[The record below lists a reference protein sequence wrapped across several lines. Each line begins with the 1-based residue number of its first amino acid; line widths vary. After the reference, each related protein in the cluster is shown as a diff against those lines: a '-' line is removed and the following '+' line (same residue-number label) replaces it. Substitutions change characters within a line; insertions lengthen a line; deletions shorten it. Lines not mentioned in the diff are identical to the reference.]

1 MIKIAI
7 AGLGTVGSSVINYL
21 EKNNNYLSK
30 NINNQIK
37 IVGICASNIKKSRSF
52 DINKYVW
59 FDDPVDMIKKTSP
72 NIFIELIGTEKG
84 ISYDSIKYAIEHNV
98 HVISANKALI
108 ANYGNELFPLA
119 EKNNINFLFEASV
132 AGGIPVIKIIKESLL
147 GNNITKISGIL
158 NGSTNYI
165 LSNMTNNEL
174 EYKVAFDNAQN
185 EGYLEA
191 NPDFDING
199 IDSAHKLSILSSLC
213 FKNKLTKFDSIYCEG
228 ISKINK
234 IDIKYAKQLNFVIKL
249 LSVAEIIENK
259 LIQYVKPIMIDKN
272 LQLAKVDGV
281 LNGIEITSNE
291 LGKIFFQGNGA
302 GGPATASSVISDI
315 VQISKNNIQPSL
327 GMSFD
332 NLKKSDNLSIVDP
345 LKHYN
350 SYYIRLNVKDQKGVL
365 ADITSHL
372 KNHNISIET
381 LIQNPKD
388 EEFQD
393 DFIPLV
399 FITHKTYFYNIKN
412 SINKIISL
420 ENINNEPVVIQIDKV

>member
-1 MIKIAI
+1 MKKMIKIAI

-165 LSNMTNNEL
+165 LSNMTNNECMGRTQR
-174 EYKVAFDNAQN
+174 KSWFAQR
-185 EGYLEA
+185 
-191 NPDFDING
+191 
-199 IDSAHKLSILSSLC
+199 IDLGHGKSW
-213 FKNKLTKFDSIYCEG
+213 
-228 ISKINK
+228 KIFG
-234 IDIKYAKQLNFVIKL
+234 KQLTSTSRVERPGSSQVANKKPPFGDRRSSITASFGSDRL
-249 LSVAEIIENK
+249 NPSMACAGASV
-259 LIQYVKPIMIDKN
+259 LGPFRSS
-272 LQLAKVDGV
+272 
-281 LNGIEITSNE
+281 ITS
-291 LGKIFFQGNGA
+291 
-302 GGPATASSVISDI
+302 
-315 VQISKNNIQPSL
+315 
-327 GMSFD
+327 
-332 NLKKSDNLSIVDP
+332 
-345 LKHYN
+345 
-350 SYYIRLNVKDQKGVL
+350 
-365 ADITSHL
+365 
-372 KNHNISIET
+372 
-381 LIQNPKD
+381 
-388 EEFQD
+388 
-393 DFIPLV
+393 DF
-399 FITHKTYFYNIKN
+399 
-412 SINKIISL
+412 
-420 ENINNEPVVIQIDKV
+420 